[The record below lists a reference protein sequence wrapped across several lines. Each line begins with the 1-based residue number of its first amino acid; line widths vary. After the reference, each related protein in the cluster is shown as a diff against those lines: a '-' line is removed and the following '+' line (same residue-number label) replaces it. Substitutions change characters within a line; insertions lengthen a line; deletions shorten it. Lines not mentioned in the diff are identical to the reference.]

1 MNPSSLHFT
10 SCLLLKNYHL
20 IQHVVPIES
29 YTVGHTAGTKK
40 PGIGARWK
48 KKKKASDYPLN
59 GFHSHPP
66 LLLLYGHCF
75 RCWQALKQAGEMTHM
90 CCFIVRHASPVVKY
104 VTVVPTR
111 PCERSG
117 LDPDEGLDQLQEEQN
132 THSKS

>member
-1 MNPSSLHFT
+1 MLFPSRVT
-10 SCLLLKNYHL
+10 LLVTQREQKNL
-20 IQHVVPIES
+20 ELER
-29 YTVGHTAGTKK
+29 GG
-40 PGIGARWK
+40 K

-117 LDPDEGLDQLQEEQN
+117 LDPDEGLDQLEEEQN